1 MRLGDLSLS
10 ENLFFLGHDPFT
22 GKPRVRQDILDIGL
36 AGAAL
41 ADLVLDE
48 RVALDNGVVVLR
60 NRYATGDPLTD
71 RVLTMIARE
80 AGRHGARDW
89 VEHLR
94 DKVFPVVTS
103 GLADRGLVVPGETR
117 GILRKSVTYLPADLR
132 TASAPR
138 ARIRSA
144 MLGRSRCDLP
154 TATLAL
160 VAWAAGLDD
169 IAEPDLTRRQMAD
182 WVERLKNMTI
192 EPIARLV
199 AGTEAAIAAT
209 VYGGNRA

>member
-80 AGRHGARDW
+80 AGRHG
-89 VEHLR
+89 
-94 DKVFPVVTS
+94 
-103 GLADRGLVVPGETR
+103 GNGLVIVA
-117 GILRKSVTYLPADLR
+117 K
-132 TASAPR
+132 
-138 ARIRSA
+138 
-144 MLGRSRCDLP
+144 
-154 TATLAL
+154 LA
-160 VAWAAGLDD
+160 VEWGVRPAGLGK
-169 IAEPDLTRRQMAD
+169 AV
-182 WVERLKNMTI
+182 W
-192 EPIARLV
+192 ARL
-199 AGTEAAIAAT
+199 
-209 VYGGNRA
+209 